1 MKTSIICQKFKK
13 KKTVKM
19 DAIKLSKQIATYK
32 LEACIY

>member
-1 MKTSIICQKFKK
+1 MKTSIICQKFK

-19 DAIKLSKQIATYK
+19 DAIKLSKQIAIYK